1 MGTSKCPVE
10 LVTPSSV
17 TTMTPA
23 ILTLAASLAVV
34 SGQSFGP
41 VDLEAVDPLS
51 LSWNQIHW
59 LVKDQIK
66 EVEELKAE
74 HDEIYNEIAGCYGLE
89 KCLSEFD
96 LVDIQ
101 PGTKLW
107 NLGLRRVDLSMSDLT
122 RQRDELE
129 QMRVGLSN
137 QMKQR
142 QLELVRQEELRIQE
156 LHRQKEEIRRQE
168 VLEKQKLEAARAALA
183 ASSSSS
189 SSSSRSSSSS
199 SSSSS
204 SGWSES
210 SSSYSRSSSSSAQG
224 QPFFGQTGGSSTNFF
239 SNQST
244 IYGPKPEVFDR
255 GYKYTYSA
263 NSRSSSS
270 RSRGYNG

>member
-1 MGTSKCPVE
+1 MGSVHQSSVGDTISDMTLATQLT
-10 LVTPSSV
+10 LVT
-17 TTMTPA
+17 
-23 ILTLAASLAVV
+23 ASLALVR
-34 SGQSFGP
+34 GQSFGP

-59 LVKDQIK
+59 LVRDQIK

-89 KCLSEFD
+89 KCLGEFD

-107 NLGLRRVDLSMSDLT
+107 NLGLRKVDLSTS
-122 RQRDELE
+122 EL
-129 QMRVGLSN
+129 S
-137 QMKQR
+137 
-142 QLELVRQEELRIQE
+142 IQE
-156 LHRQKEEIRRQE
+156 LRRQKEEIRRQE
-168 VLEKQKLEAARAALA
+168 ALEKQKLEAARAALA

-189 SSSSRSSSSS
+189 SSKSSSS

-204 SGWSES
+204 SGWSET
-210 SSSYSRSSSSSAQG
+210 SSSYSRSSVSSSAQG
-224 QPFFGQTGGSSTNFF
+224 QPFFGQTGGYSSNFF

-255 GYKYTYSA
+255 GYKYTYTA
-263 NSRSSSS
+263 NSQSS
-270 RSRGYNG
+270 N

>member
-1 MGTSKCPVE
+1 MGSCVGDTISD
-10 LVTPSSV
+10 
-17 TTMTPA
+17 MTLA
-23 ILTLAASLAVV
+23 TLTLAASLALVV
-34 SGQSFGP
+34 RGQSFGP

-59 LVKDQIK
+59 LVRDQIK

-89 KCLSEFD
+89 KCLGEFD

-107 NLGLRRVDLSMSDLT
+107 NLGLRKVDLSTSELS
-122 RQRDELE
+122 RQRNEIEEMQIELS
-129 QMRVGLSN
+129 QK
-137 QMKQR
+137 MKQR
-142 QLELVRQEELRIQE
+142 QMALIRQEELRIQE
-156 LHRQKEEIRRQE
+156 LQRHKEEIRRQE
-168 VLEKQKLEAARAALA
+168 ALETQKLEAARAALA

-189 SSSSRSSSSS
+189 SSKSSS

-204 SGWSES
+204 SGWSET
-210 SSSYSRSSSSSAQG
+210 SSSYSRSSSSSSAQG
-224 QPFFGQTGGSSTNFF
+224 QPFFGKTGGSSSNFF

-255 GYKYTYSA
+255 GYKYTYTA
-263 NSRSSSS
+263 NSQSSNS
-270 RSRGYNG
+270 RSRGRGYNG